1 MIVCPVTLI
10 KVCSTSLLQPS
21 TGVELMVPPDVQNW
35 AAEIKKWLGRDSV
48 RIMVADQ
55 PSSVKTFAN
64 SRTYQ
69 ILIVGYE
76 KVSLTLVY

>member
-10 KVCSTSLLQPS
+10 KVRSTSLLLHS
-21 TGVELMVPPDVQNW
+21 TRFELIVSPDVQNW